1 MKKNTSKPSMKKYK
15 GGGPKGDPK
24 KENMPVPSK
33 SVRYDYLQP
42 KPKLL
47 SNTARVIKNET
58 RGEKAVVP
66 DRGYGNIVPS
76 EKETKNMNKGV
87 QGSGPVNRIQIKK
100 KGGTVK
106 RKK

>member
-24 KENMPVPSK
+24 KDNMPVPTK
-33 SVRYDYLQP
+33 MVRYAALQP

-47 SNTARVIKNET
+47 SSGARDIKNDT
-58 RGEKAVVP
+58 LSEKAVVP
-66 DRGYGNIVPS
+66 ANGHFNIEPS
-76 EKETKNMNKGV
+76 EKATKNMNKGV